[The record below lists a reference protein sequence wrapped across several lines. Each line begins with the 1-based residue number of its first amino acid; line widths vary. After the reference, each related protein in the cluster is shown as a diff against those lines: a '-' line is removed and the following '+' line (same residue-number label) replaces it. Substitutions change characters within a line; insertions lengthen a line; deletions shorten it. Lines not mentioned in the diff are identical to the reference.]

1 MVVTKKY
8 LSLLFTSVLVL
19 SCNSIKQ
26 QQNITSSGID
36 ITINLTECGSYKV
49 KNNQKIIGY
58 AVKPFIIDKVNRIKE
73 ITDFEQKLK
82 TKYKNKFKNK
92 YRIYEF
98 TLDRPGDTILM
109 TLFLSPKKVENNPDW
124 KCMFQDV
131 DIYPKKSQAV
141 YYNCSKNRFK
151 IPGDPD

>member
-8 LSLLFTSVLVL
+8 LALLFTSVLVL

-26 QQNITSSGID
+26 QQNITNSAID
-36 ITINLTECGSYKV
+36 ITINFTECGSYKV

-82 TKYKNKFKNK
+82 IKYKNKFKNK

-109 TLFLSPKKVENNPDW
+109 ALFLSPKKVENHPDW
-124 KCMFQDV
+124 MCMFQDV
-131 DIYPKKSQAV
+131 DIYPKRSQAV
-141 YYNCSKNRFK
+141 DYNCSKNRFK